1 MSVAA
6 ALEPRILHL
15 VPGRV
20 RVHASGWSGR
30 GQRELESQL
39 RRNTGVRSVSG
50 NALTGNLLIHFDPSA
65 TDEQRLLAALRAI
78 APGAAGEDNPTREA
92 APPPAERER
101 RGRMV
106 RGRIAVCGLD
116 RDPELA
122 RQVVEQL
129 ERHPGVR
136 AHANPLTGRVLVEFA
151 EGAAQL
157 EALAGEVA
165 HLGLPDSPG
174 ESRPV
179 DPLEP
184 ERLIQSATRA
194 AGATL
199 GFGVL
204 AARRLAGIGGAPVTT
219 GSPGLVAGAIS
230 ILEGFPVLREGVRS
244 QLGAETADLLF
255 SAAGALS
262 LTLAGSSFG
271 LALSGLAA
279 VRLVTEVMARRTAW
293 RRYEE
298 IVERAPAARPG
309 AVIRLEAGE
318 KSPVSATV
326 RKGAGSWTGPDGLPV
341 TIASGDS
348 VPAGARLLG
357 GPFVLSLG
365 SEAPFVP
372 EPRPAPMPELGYDRY
387 LRAAAP
393 LSLAYAALTALVTR
407 SPARTFASLLLVNPR
422 AALIGAE
429 AADGGAFA
437 RVLAAGVTVVG
448 TRAERVLRRPG
459 VLLLD
464 SPRLLTDGLEAHNAL
479 SQTKSRDGAGI
490 MALAAGVAA
499 AAGSPWGDAFRAVAP
514 ATTANGYFDGRVASA
529 SIDGVQYSLTPRR
542 EKGAA
547 RGATKAA
554 LHLQSPGD
562 YLLVLRRAD
571 RKRPIGIVAVRP
583 RISPYTREVVQACRQ
598 HGVELGVIAAG
609 DPDAAQEVA
618 RRAEMPLLSA
628 DPVQIIRM
636 RQQAGQVVAF
646 VSDSPAAGASFA
658 AADLAIGLT
667 DGQSRFAARAD
678 LLAPD
683 LLGVASVIE
692 AAARRDAVV
701 RDSVALSVV
710 ANGTGAVWGFRGR
723 PEVSRATYIVNT
735 AALGALAVGWARLH
749 GGKRAVSQVAHIVDP
764 HPERWGRSDSAD
776 VLYAFEST
784 ETGLTTAQAVGRR
797 IAVRPQ
803 RRRNKLLLATVDQLR
818 TPLTGILAGGAGLA
832 LFLGTP
838 ADAVM
843 IGAMI
848 IANAGAGVW
857 QELRSEGAAAAL
869 EHMTTAAARVLR
881 DGQPVT
887 VPADEVVPGDILL
900 LARGDRITAD
910 ARLLSAQGL
919 EVDEASLTGESLPV
933 AKAAEGGIDAS
944 RVVLE
949 GSDVTV
955 GTAQAVVV
963 AVGRHT
969 RMGATSAALAADDRN
984 AQTPLTTR
992 LHRMLQQVLPV
1003 AAIGGGTVAA
1013 SGLLRRQPAVPQLAL
1028 GASVAL
1034 AAVPEGL
1041 PLLAALGEAAVA
1053 RRLATR
1059 RAVVRRPSAV
1069 EALGRVDVVCTDKTG
1084 TLTEGRL
1091 ALGVVADVDEEV
1103 RLPAPLPP
1111 ELRHVLLTA
1120 ALAHPHPDAPAASTD
1135 PTDLVVIEA
1144 ATKAGLGAD
1153 LRAERHAESPFSSI
1167 RPFQTATAQGRLCAE
1182 GAAEA
1187 IVPRC
1192 NRVHRG
1198 GAIQPLD
1205 DAGRDE
1211 LLSKARHLAER
1222 GLRVLMVAEGSPD
1235 TSVDDPEDLV
1245 ALGFL
1250 GISDPLRAGVPGA
1263 IQRCHEA
1270 GVRVIMITG
1279 DHPATALAIAREA
1292 GIPGD
1297 HSNVLTGA
1305 EIAGLQ
1311 SGDLDDRL
1319 ERVTIVARAMPVD
1332 KLRIIESLQRRG
1344 HTVAMTGDG
1353 VNDAPALRLADV
1365 GVAMGRS
1372 GTEVARSAAD
1382 VVLADDNFSTLVE
1395 AFVEGRTFWRNI
1407 RRALGLLLGGNL
1419 GELGLEVGASVLGLS
1434 SPLTSHQILAMNLM
1448 TDVLPALAVV
1458 LQQPEHHDLSTLA
1471 REGTSALG
1479 IPLRNE
1485 VFARGGATAA
1495 PSLAAYLIA
1504 LRAGGVPLARTVA
1517 FASIVSTQLAQT
1529 LEAAG
1534 ADARLGRGVRRVVV
1548 GTAGVLVATLTVGPL
1563 RDFLGLVTPTPIMWA
1578 LIGASTLAS
1587 VGLGRAFASPSLDRL
1602 PASPLLP
1609 GAAAGR

>member
-1 MSVAA
+1 M
-6 ALEPRILHL
+6 
-15 VPGRV
+15 
-20 RVHASGWSGR
+20 
-30 GQRELESQL
+30 
-39 RRNTGVRSVSG
+39 RSVRG
-50 NALTGNLLIHFDPSA
+50 NALTGNLLIHFDPSV
-65 TDEQRLLAALRAI
+65 TDEQRLVTALRGI
-78 APGAAGEDNPTREA
+78 EPGAASELGPVQEA
-92 APPPAERER
+92 VPPPAARER
-101 RGRMV
+101 QGRTV
-106 RGRIAVCGLD
+106 RGRIAVRGLD

-122 RQVVEQL
+122 RRVVEQL
-129 ERHPGVR
+129 ERHAGVR
-136 AHANPLTGRVLVEFA
+136 AQANPLTGRVLVECA
-151 EGAAQL
+151 EDAAQL
-157 EALAGEVA
+157 DALVAEVAHMELPELAGEN
-165 HLGLPDSPG
+165 
-174 ESRPV
+174 RPV
-179 DPLEP
+179 DPLDP
-184 ERLIQSATRA
+184 ERLVQSATRA

-204 AARRLAGIGGAPVTT
+204 AARRLAGAGGAPVTAR
-219 GSPGLVAGAIS
+219 GPGVIAGAIS
-230 ILEGFPVLREGVRS
+230 IFEGFPILREGVRS
-244 QLGAETADLLF
+244 QLGPETADLLF

-279 VRLVTEVMARRTAW
+279 VRLLSEVLARRRAW

-298 IVERAPAARPG
+298 IAERAPAERPG
-309 AVIRLEAGE
+309 TVIRLEAGE
-318 KSPVSATV
+318 KSPASATV
-326 RKGAGSWTGPDGLPV
+326 RKGAGSWIGPDGLPV

-348 VPAGARLLG
+348 VPAGAPLLG

-372 EPRPAPMPELGYDRY
+372 DPRPAPIPELGYDRY

-407 SPARTFASLLLVNPR
+407 SPARTFAALLLVNPR
-422 AALIGAE
+422 AAVIGAE

-437 RVLAAGVTVVG
+437 RVLGAGVTVVG

-459 VLLLD
+459 VLLLH
-464 SPRLLTDGLEAHNAL
+464 SPRLLTDGLEAHSAV
-479 SQTKSRDGAGI
+479 SQTKSRDPAEI

-499 AAGSPWGDAFRAVAP
+499 AVGSPWGGAFRTVAP
-514 ATTANGYFDGRVASA
+514 ATATNGCFDGHVASA
-529 SIDGVQYSLTPRR
+529 SIDGVQYSLRQRR
-542 EKGAA
+542 EKS
-547 RGATKAA
+547 ATKAA
-554 LHLQSPGD
+554 IHLRSPGD

-571 RKRPIGIVAVRP
+571 RKRPLGIVALRP
-583 RISPYTREVVQACRQ
+583 RISPYARDVVQACRQ

-628 DPVQIIRM
+628 DPVAIIRM
-636 RQQAGQVVAF
+636 RQGAGQVVAF
-646 VSDSPAAGASFA
+646 ASDDPAAGASFA

-683 LLGVASVIE
+683 LGGVVSVIE

-710 ANGTGAVWGFRGR
+710 ANGIGAVWGFRGR
-723 PEVSRATYIVNT
+723 PEVSRAAYIVNT
-735 AALGALAVGWARLH
+735 AALGALAVGWARLR
-749 GGKRAVSQVAHIVDP
+749 GGERAVSPVAHIVDP
-764 HPERWGRSDSAD
+764 HPERWGRSDPAD

-784 ETGLTTAQAVGRR
+784 ETGLTTTQAVARR
-797 IAVRPQ
+797 RVPVRPQ
-803 RRRNKLLLATVDQLR
+803 LHRNKLLPATVDQLR
-818 TPLTGILAGGAGLA
+818 TPLTGILAAGAGLA

-857 QELRSEGAAAAL
+857 QELRSADAAATL
-869 EHMTTAAARVLR
+869 EHMTTAVARVLR
-881 DGQPVT
+881 DGQSVT
-887 VPADEVVPGDILL
+887 VPADEVVPGDVLL
-900 LARGDRITAD
+900 LARGDRIAAD

-933 AKAAEGGIDAS
+933 PKVADGGIDAS

-969 RMGATSAALAADDRN
+969 RMGATSAALAADDTS

-1003 AAIGGGTVAA
+1003 AAVGGGIVGA
-1013 SGLLRRQPAVPQLAL
+1013 SGLLRRQHAVPQLAV

-1091 ALGVVADVDEEV
+1091 ALGVVADLDEEV
-1103 RLPAPLPP
+1103 RLPASLPP

-1120 ALAHPHPDAPAASTD
+1120 ALARPHPDAPAASTD
-1135 PTDLVVIEA
+1135 PTDVVVIEA
-1144 ATKAGLGAD
+1144 VTKAGLGDD
-1153 LRAERHAESPFSSI
+1153 LRAERHAESPFSSM
-1167 RPFQTATAQGRLCAE
+1167 RPFQTATAQERLCVE

-1187 IVPRC
+1187 IAPRC
-1192 NRVHRG
+1192 NRVRRG

-1205 DAGRDE
+1205 DAVRDE
-1211 LLSKARHLAER
+1211 LLSKAQHLAQR

-1235 TSVDDPEDLV
+1235 TSVDDPDDLV

-1263 IQRCHEA
+1263 IHRCHEA

-1311 SGDLDDRL
+1311 SGELDDRL

-1382 VVLADDNFSTLVE
+1382 VVLADDNFATLVE

-1479 IPLRNE
+1479 VPLRNE
-1485 VFARGGATAA
+1485 VFVRGGATAA

-1534 ADARLGRGVRRVVV
+1534 ADATLGRGVRRVVV
-1548 GTAGVLVATLTVGPL
+1548 GTAGVLVATLTVRPL
-1563 RDFLGLVTPTPIMWA
+1563 RDFLGLVTPTPLAWA
-1578 LIGASTLAS
+1578 L
-1587 VGLGRAFASPSLDRL
+1587 V
-1602 PASPLLP
+1602 
-1609 GAAAGR
+1609 